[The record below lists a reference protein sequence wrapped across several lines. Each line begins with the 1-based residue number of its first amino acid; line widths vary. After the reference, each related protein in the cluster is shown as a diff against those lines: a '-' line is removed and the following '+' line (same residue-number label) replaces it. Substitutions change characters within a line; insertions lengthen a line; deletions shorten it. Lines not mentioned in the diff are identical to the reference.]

1 MEGLKNQ
8 PLVSSIEL
16 VDLLSKKKSKTDQP
30 VSESQFADHYYTK
43 KFLDDYFKKLNLK

>member
-1 MEGLKNQ
+1 MVEITAK
-8 PLVSSIEL
+8 VEHKRES
-16 VDLLSKKKSKTDQP
+16 DLLSTKKSKTDQP